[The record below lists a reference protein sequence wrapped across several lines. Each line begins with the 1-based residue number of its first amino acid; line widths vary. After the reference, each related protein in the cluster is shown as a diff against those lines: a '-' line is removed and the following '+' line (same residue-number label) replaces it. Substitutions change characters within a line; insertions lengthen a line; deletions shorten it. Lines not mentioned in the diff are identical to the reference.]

1 MGNIHATMVRCFPMT
16 KRVQSSSWR
25 RQWEATAGGRS
36 NGEVIT
42 ASKDN
47 VSCQGLSDAKVLILR
62 THRCCRGCCA
72 PSPEVAPPSPAI
84 TDAAAAQGID
94 RCPFCQNLVRNTIHR
109 AERAGTYFD
118 YGTRTTTKLS
128 QNDRLAEKLLHLLD
142 QRPDSALAVR
152 VKLQV
157 TGIVFVSK
165 THQQKR

>member
-109 AERAGTYFD
+109 AERAGTYLTTVLVLLRSCHKTIASQRN
-118 YGTRTTTKLS
+118 YYTCWTR
-128 QNDRLAEKLLHLLD
+128 DRIPRWL
-142 QRPDSALAVR
+142 
-152 VKLQV
+152 
-157 TGIVFVSK
+157 
-165 THQQKR
+165 